1 MDQFF
6 FDGLGNI
13 TVIGGTVRLDFLTF
27 SPTET
32 DANGRPQ
39 AVPAQR
45 VIMSIEGF
53 ARATEKMQ
61 ETVQTLSK
69 IIQASREQAQGP
81 PGTQASA
88 AQVQGTPVKSA
99 PAKPSGDPPPDA
111 SSKPFP

>member
-1 MDQFF
+1 MNQVF

-13 TVIGGTVRLDFLTF
+13 TVIGGTVRLDFVTF

-32 DANGRPQ
+32 DANNRPQ

-69 IIQASREQAQGP
+69 LIQASREQAQGTP
-81 PGTQASA
+81 AQPGST
-88 AQVQGTPVKSA
+88 GK
-99 PAKPSGDPPPDA
+99 PAGNPPPDP
-111 SSKPFP
+111 SPKPFP

>member
-1 MDQFF
+1 MNQVF

-13 TVIGGTVRLDFLTF
+13 TVIGGTVRLDFVTF
-27 SPTET
+27 SPTEI

-53 ARATEKMQ
+53 ARASEKMQ

-69 IIQASREQAQGP
+69 LILASRDQAQGGAP
-81 PGTQASA
+81 KTASP
-88 AQVQGTPVKSA
+88 QGKQ
-99 PAKPSGDPPPDA
+99 SGDPPPA
-111 SSKPFP
+111 PKSPPFP